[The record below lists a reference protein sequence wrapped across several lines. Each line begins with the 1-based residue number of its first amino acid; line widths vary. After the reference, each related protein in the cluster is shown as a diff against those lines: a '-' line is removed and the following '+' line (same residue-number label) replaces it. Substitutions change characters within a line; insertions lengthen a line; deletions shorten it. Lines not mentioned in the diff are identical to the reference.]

1 MSKKFIELEL
11 GSHIIVHGF
20 DAQNKEIS
28 ERVEAEGFTKKIVA
42 MSRIKSISENYILT
56 DYTAGR
62 IVYWEYKADYESI
75 KKELIK

>member
-1 MSKKFIELEL
+1 MSKKFIESEL

-62 IVYWEYKADYESI
+62 IVY
-75 KKELIK
+75 